1 MFLSLNV
8 LVEDSRRECLKP
20 QSPYSLIVR
29 VVISSLSLTIS
40 QWYAFFLLSQLSFI
54 IFPPVY
60 GVIVFAIG
68 FFGRIIGSLVF
79 GYIGDKVGRRVSLLL
94 TSLILALSPIP
105 VLVDYNYYSVVLL
118 RLLQGLSLGGEWGGA
133 STLMVEKYS
142 ESVHRGFI
150 ASTIQLAV
158 PISVLLSSISLYFSL
173 ADWRYYLLID
183 SLLAL
188 LSTPFIEETGVSPS
202 LTKNKE
208 WGNVLKAIGIKVSES
223 ANFYI
228 FTSLVYAYVKGASLL
243 VSLAISLQFV
253 FLPLFG
259 YLTDVIGRKNVVF
272 IGVVLMALG
281 SYLFKSEVGEIIL
294 SISDSA
300 LYAPQSSIF
309 TEIFDRRHRV
319 TASNFSY
326 QTASVIG
333 GFLAPALLR
342 LTNSNVMLVTLPYLA
357 VTTVSTLLITETKGK
372 KI

>member
-1 MFLSLNV
+1 M
-8 LVEDSRRECLKP
+8 
-20 QSPYSLIVR
+20 R
-29 VVISSLSLTIS
+29 VVIGSLLLTVS

-60 GVIVFAIG
+60 GVTVFAIG
-68 FFGRIIGSLVF
+68 FFGRVVGSLIF
-79 GYIGDKVGRRVSLLL
+79 GYIGDRVGRRASLFI

-105 VLVDYNYYSVVLL
+105 VLVDYNYYTVVAL

-133 STLMVEKYS
+133 STVIVEKYS
-142 ESVHRGFI
+142 ESRYRGFM
-150 ASTIQLAV
+150 ASIVQLAV

-173 ADWRYYLLID
+173 SDWRYYLVINAV
-183 SLLAL
+183 LAL
-188 LSTPFIEETGVSPS
+188 ASTPFIEETGTRDVHGPI
-202 LTKNKE
+202 KE

-228 FTSLVYAYVKGASLL
+228 FTSLIYAYVKGASLT
-243 VSLAISLQFV
+243 VALAVSLQFL

-259 YLTDVIGRKNVVF
+259 YLTDVIGRKGVVF

-281 SYLFKSEVGEIIL
+281 SYLFGSNVGEIIL

-309 TEIFDRRHRV
+309 TEIFDRRYRV

-357 VTTVSTLLITETKGK
+357 VTTVSTLLVTETKGK
-372 KI
+372 RV